1 MEQRYDMLSDLSVRN
16 IEEYNYLV
24 SEEEK
29 LPYVVIVIDELAD
42 LMMTASSEVETSICR
57 LAQMAR
63 AVGMHL
69 VVATQRPS
77 VDVITGLIKANFPSR
92 LAFAVSSQADS
103 KTILDGSGAEKLL
116 GNGDFLFSPVGANK
130 PIRGQGSFVSTREAK
145 RVIEHWLV
153 QKEQGKIFYSFNFNP
168 REEIVEEGSEE
179 DELYQEAV
187 KVVVEA
193 GRASTSLLQRRL
205 RIGFNRAARMI
216 ERMEREGIVGPY
228 EGSKSRKVIIGKK
241 GGYNA

>member
-1 MEQRYDMLSDLSVRN
+1 
-16 IEEYNYLV
+16 
-24 SEEEK
+24 
-29 LPYVVIVIDELAD
+29 
-42 LMMTASSEVETSICR
+42 MMTASSEVETSICR

-103 KTILDGSGAEKLL
+103 KTILDGPGAEKLL

-153 QKEQGKIFYSFNFNP
+153 QKERGKIFYSFNFNP
-168 REEIVEEGSEE
+168 REEIVEESSEE